1 MKSDD
6 GDPFGLTT
14 FGIDDVAG
22 RPGEKWSMA
31 EGRLA
36 SWVADMDFPIAPAIV
51 ERLRHRVSLDVGYPA
66 WDDVGRSPLPERFA
80 ARMATRFGWSPDPA
94 RLHELSDA
102 LQGVALAIHHLT
114 APGDGVVL
122 HVPAYPPFLALIRDT
137 GRRLVEVPAVQTAS
151 GYVWDYDEL
160 DARLAG
166 GGPGRSRL
174 WILCHPHN
182 PTGRVFAAEEL
193 TRVAELARAHDLV
206 VVSDEIHAEL
216 VHPGHTH
223 VPFATLGDDI
233 EARTITVTSASKA
246 FNLAGLR
253 WAVLFAGHTGLHEA
267 ICRLPKHYLGAP
279 NLLAVEA
286 TDAAWTDGDEWLA
299 AVRRVLDE
307 NRRRLAA
314 LLGNHLPA
322 VRYHE
327 PAATYLAWL
336 DCRALGFGDDP
347 AAAFRLRGVELAA
360 GHRFGSIGDGFLRLN
375 FATSPAVLDA
385 IVDQMARG

>member
-1 MKSDD
+1 MTSVG

-14 FGIDDVAG
+14 FGVDVLAG

-31 EGRLA
+31 GGRLA

-51 ERLRHRVSLDVGYPA
+51 ERLRRRVSLDVGYPV
-66 WDDVGRSPLPERFA
+66 WDEVGRSRLPERFA
-80 ARMATRFGWSPDPA
+80 ARMAARFGWSPDPA

-114 APGDGVVL
+114 APGDGVIL
-122 HVPAYPPFLALIRDT
+122 HLPSYPPFLRLVRDT
-137 GRRLVEVPAVQTAS
+137 GRRLVDVPATQTAT

-160 DARLAG
+160 DARLARD
-166 GGPGRSRL
+166 GPGRCRL

-182 PTGRVFAAEEL
+182 PTGRVFARDEL
-193 TRVAELARAHDLV
+193 ACVAAIARAHDLV

-216 VHPGHTH
+216 VHPGHAH
-223 VPFATLGDDI
+223 VPFATLGEDVA
-233 EARTITVTSASKA
+233 ARTITVTSASKA

-253 WAVLFAGHTGLHEA
+253 WAILHAGHTEFHDE
-267 ICRLPKHYLGAP
+267 ISRLPAHYLGVP

-286 TDAAWTDGDEWLA
+286 IDAAWTDGDEWLA
-299 AVRRVLDE
+299 AVRRVLDD
-307 NRRRLAA
+307 NRRGLTA
-314 LLGNHLPA
+314 LLGARLPD

-327 PAATYLAWL
+327 PEATYLAWL
-336 DCRALGFGDDP
+336 DCRALGLGDDP
-347 AAAFRLRGVELAA
+347 AAVFRLRGVELAA
-360 GHRFGSIGDGFLRLN
+360 GHRFGSVGNGFVRLN

-385 IVDQMARG
+385 IVGRMARG